1 MKADAR
7 PDDHVTRAAMLQA
20 ALAYAAR
27 GWDIFPAPPG
37 TKQSYYKAKES
48 NGNAPWGK
56 TRDADQIKKYWRAR
70 PKANI
75 GLPTGAANGF
85 WVLDADTP
93 KGHDVDGIAS
103 LAKLEA
109 TNGALPETLM
119 AESPSGSLH
128 YYFQWPEGVMVTN
141 SQSKIAPGIDIR
153 GEGGMVLAPPS
164 VKGASAYRWL
174 NENTLIAAAPAWLLA
189 LVTADREPKPREKT
203 NSEPLPDWLRALEG
217 YGVQDFD
224 DEDLAGPPSKVKFA
238 LKYIDPDIIEEDWFH
253 IGCALYNTFGDE
265 EGFAIWD
272 EWSQRGKKYKADKM
286 EAKWQHI
293 VDHYYDYTAGT
304 IFHHADEADEA
315 WRDAYDDEQAKSKKQ
330 QDDDWRA
337 YDAESKKQDDETKQ
351 DDPPKKP
358 TSGITAEAYD
368 FPAEETIARD
378 DWLLG
383 KHLLRGEVSGTAAM
397 GGTGKSNL
405 AIVEALAM
413 ASGKQLLHDTV
424 APARVVLIN
433 LEDKRNRMAKRIAAA
448 MRQYKLTKEDIGDRL
463 IVIARGEISIRV
475 AFISKKGNL
484 LRDDAIIEQLTNFM
498 IEKEADVLSIDSF
511 IRTHGINENDNSAIQ
526 KVVAC
531 FEDIASDAK
540 CAVHLWHHSRK
551 MGGEEAT
558 VEAARGA
565 MAFIDACRSVR
576 ILETMQRKVW
586 EDLKKLAPDMSAH
599 RYYFQAFNGKSNF
612 APPSEEADW
621 FQYVSVELNNK
632 DPRFF
637 DDEGD
642 HVGVVTPWY
651 YPHLKIPPI
660 TDADITR
667 ALEAIKVGGPWRADQ
682 RAKKEPW
689 VGVPVAKALSMDL
702 LDPRIRR
709 AVVKLVSDWIAA
721 GRLARATRPDQ
732 KGNQRDYIE
741 VAP

>member
-1 MKADAR
+1 
-7 PDDHVTRAAMLQA
+7 
-20 ALAYAAR
+20 
-27 GWDIFPAPPG
+27 
-37 TKQSYYKAKES
+37 
-48 NGNAPWGK
+48 
-56 TRDADQIKKYWRAR
+56 
-70 PKANI
+70 
-75 GLPTGAANGF
+75 
-85 WVLDADTP
+85 
-93 KGHDVDGIAS
+93 
-103 LAKLEA
+103 
-109 TNGALPETLM
+109 
-119 AESPSGSLH
+119 
-128 YYFQWPEGVMVTN
+128 
-141 SQSKIAPGIDIR
+141 
-153 GEGGMVLAPPS
+153 
-164 VKGASAYRWL
+164 
-174 NENTLIAAAPAWLLA
+174 
-189 LVTADREPKPREKT
+189 
-203 NSEPLPDWLRALEG
+203 
-217 YGVQDFD
+217 
-224 DEDLAGPPSKVKFA
+224 
-238 LKYIDPDIIEEDWFH
+238 
-253 IGCALYNTFGDE
+253 
-265 EGFAIWD
+265 
-272 EWSQRGKKYKADKM
+272 
-286 EAKWQHI
+286 
-293 VDHYYDYTAGT
+293 
-304 IFHHADEADEA
+304 
-315 WRDAYDDEQAKSKKQ
+315 
-330 QDDDWRA
+330 
-337 YDAESKKQDDETKQ
+337 
-351 DDPPKKP
+351 
-358 TSGITAEAYD
+358 
-368 FPAEETIARD
+368 
-378 DWLLG
+378 
-383 KHLLRGEVSGTAAM
+383 M

-413 ASGKQLLHDTV
+413 TSGRQLLHDTV
-424 APARVVLIN
+424 REAAPVRVVLIN

-526 KVVAC
+526 KVVA
-531 FEDIASDAK
+531 ASDAK

-689 VGVPVAKALSMDL
+689 VGV
-702 LDPRIRR
+702 
-709 AVVKLVSDWIAA
+709 
-721 GRLARATRPDQ
+721 RLP
-732 KGNQRDYIE
+732 KH
-741 VAP
+741 